1 MWIIKEVNV
10 IADIDNVHPVEEN
23 IHKKLNNDYSSNPKL
38 ISKNKE
44 ITNANE
50 KNINSKTKKIINT
63 GLISKSPEINN
74 KTQPKT
80 CLNKV
85 NIIPLKGTNLNSNNK
100 ELKLN
105 DRFSPKNKVSI
116 LSQNMG
122 NVNSSRRLNNDFLKT
137 QQFPKFVDDNKSNFK
152 SPSPNKPINI
162 KMTKYL
168 KKSPEI
174 TKSPEV
180 KKSGDTIK
188 RNIPELK
195 KTTGQ
200 DIKK

>member
-1 MWIIKEVNV
+1 
-10 IADIDNVHPVEEN
+10 
-23 IHKKLNNDYSSNPKL
+23 
-38 ISKNKE
+38 
-44 ITNANE
+44 
-50 KNINSKTKKIINT
+50 
-63 GLISKSPEINN
+63 
-74 KTQPKT
+74 
-80 CLNKV
+80 
-85 NIIPLKGTNLNSNNK
+85 
-100 ELKLN
+100 LKLN